1 MNRFHFFFQGEMFYI
16 PAEIKRVIKSD
27 MDLLFLF
34 GTVKD
39 ICGVRIEKVIAPHG
53 KNLFVSYSRISL

>member
-1 MNRFHFFFQGEMFYI
+1 MFYI